1 MGFFSEDPH
10 PFRMLEDRGC
20 SAVERRTAVS
30 VACPQCQS
38 KAIRRSMRRG
48 MLETAILWLIP
59 VRPFRCKDCD
69 HRFYSRTSQANS
81 IQSKSVATR

>member
-1 MGFFSEDPH
+1 MSVSCPH
-10 PFRMLEDRGC
+10 
-20 SAVERRTAVS
+20 
-30 VACPQCQS
+30 CQS

-48 MLETAILWLIP
+48 MLETAILRLIP

-69 HRFYSRTSQANS
+69 HRFYSRPSQANS